1 MQSVMGVEGGVLT
14 GRVALRIGS
23 GAVLLAVV
31 TLLAL
36 GCAGRAELIRGDLTG
51 EDLDDLV
58 DSDSAR
64 QFLVDLLARRP
75 LEPRLEALEPSL
87 LQADCVGKLGTNAST
102 AQRWL
107 PDQ

>member
-1 MQSVMGVEGGVLT
+1 MPSDTPRTPRVSTLT
-14 GRVALRIGS
+14 RAPFRRLVHGRVVA
-23 GAVLLAVV
+23 

-51 EDLDDLV
+51 TDLESLV

-64 QFLVDLLARRP
+64 QVLVDLLARRP
-75 LEPRLEALEPSL
+75 LEPRLEALAPSPL
-87 LQADCVGKLGTNAST
+87 PADVVWERGTNAST